1 MALEWY
7 GFKDGEPRAVGQM
20 ESPLGPCTVV
30 AGPDGLISLDWAGPE
45 DEVAVA
51 ASLGAESVGAESV
64 GTESV
69 GADDHA
75 GLSDDRRVHDH
86 GRADE
91 RDGTEL
97 AGVEPVGTNAI
108 EADAVDVTS
117 VAVDADRPG
126 VERAKQIVEDAL
138 EQLAEYFSGTRQH
151 FNLPLSPQTGTEFQ
165 RAVWNYLLEIPY
177 GETRSYGD
185 VARAIGRDKA
195 VRAVG
200 QANRANPIPI
210 VVPCHRVIGS
220 NGALTGYAG
229 SQVHLKAALLD
240 LEQSHDAHD

>member
-30 AGPDGLISLDWAGPE
+30 AGPDGLISLDWAGSE

-51 ASLGAESVGAESV
+51 ASVEA
-64 GTESV
+64 GT
-69 GADDHA
+69 
-75 GLSDDRRVHDH
+75 
-86 GRADE
+86 
-91 RDGTEL
+91 
-97 AGVEPVGTNAI
+97 EPVGTDAV
-108 EADAVDVTS
+108 EADAVEMTS
-117 VAVDADRPG
+117 VAADVDGPG
-126 VERAKQIVEDAL
+126 VKRAKQIVEDAL